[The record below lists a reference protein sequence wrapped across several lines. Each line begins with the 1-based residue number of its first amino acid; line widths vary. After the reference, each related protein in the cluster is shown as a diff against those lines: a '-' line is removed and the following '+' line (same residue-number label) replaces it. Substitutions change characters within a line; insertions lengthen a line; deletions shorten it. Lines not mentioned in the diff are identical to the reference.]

1 MFIIFFA
8 TKKAVIKLK
17 TKILLQLLF
26 YFISLSNSSNKASTN
41 LSSGTLFI
49 TSPLRKTNPSPF
61 PPAIPISASRAS
73 PGPFT
78 TQPITATLIGFVI
91 PDNLCSTFSAIL
103 GKSILQRPQV
113 GHEISVGPYSLRP
126 NAFKISF
133 ATFTSFTGS
142 PVKEMRNVSP
152 MPSASSSW
160 AAFPTVPT
168 HANSLS

>member
-1 MFIIFFA
+1 M
-8 TKKAVIKLK
+8 
-17 TKILLQLLF
+17 
-26 YFISLSNSSNKASTN
+26 
-41 LSSGTLFI
+41 
-49 TSPLRKTNPSPF
+49 
-61 PPAIPISASRAS
+61 
-73 PGPFT
+73 
-78 TQPITATLIGFVI
+78 

-152 MPSASSSW
+152 MPSASK
-160 AAFPTVPT
+160 APIPTADLIIPVFTVP
-168 HANSLS
+168 ASVMPK